1 MSALNNLV
9 NRGPNTTTYT
19 LSVYIFPYI
28 LYVTVCIRSNLCR
41 ATIFEHPDYEG
52 RQLVIK
58 NKNAHFI
65 NDLMDNKAD
74 SISIRGSCKW
84 LFYADSN
91 FYSNFYLLNPN
102 NYRSASSWNGQTDT
116 LSSAR
121 VLPPAGTIAIA
132 LFEHPNFT
140 GRMIVLCRLNP
151 NLHKLE
157 FEDQVSSV
165 IVIGGTWKIYE
176 HRNYEGGSRRLPP
189 GNYGRLTQFDDKISS
204 VLC

>member
-1 MSALNNLV
+1 M
-9 NRGPNTTTYT
+9 
-19 LSVYIFPYI
+19 
-28 LYVTVCIRSNLCR
+28 TV
-41 ATIFEHPDYEG
+41 FEHPNYNEG
-52 RQLVIK
+52 RELVIK
-58 NKNAHFI
+58 QQNANFQ
-65 NDLMDNKAD
+65 NDLMDNRAD
-74 SISIRGSCKW
+74 SIRIHGSCKW
-84 LFYADSN
+84 LFYTDPNFSGSSYILNSN
-91 FYSNFYLLNPN
+91 T
-102 NYRSASSWNGQTDT
+102 NYPSASSWSGLTDT

-132 LFEHPNFT
+132 LFEHCNFT
-140 GRMIVLCRLNP
+140 GRMVILCRSNP
-151 NLHKLE
+151 NLHKQE